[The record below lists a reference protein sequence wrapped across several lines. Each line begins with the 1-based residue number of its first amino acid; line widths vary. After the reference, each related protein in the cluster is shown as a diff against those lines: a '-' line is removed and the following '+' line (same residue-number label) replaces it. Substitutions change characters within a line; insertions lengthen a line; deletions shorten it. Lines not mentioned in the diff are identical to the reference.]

1 MSNFPK
7 TEKLYINEVKN
18 HAGQSIEIK
27 GFVHNVRDLKK
38 VQFII
43 LRDKTG
49 LLQLFISKDEAHE
62 KLNTLVSSLSK
73 ESVVSVTGKVNIDP
87 NIKLN
92 QVEIQVE
99 SIEVLSASLPELPID
114 ENSPLDLLLD
124 WRFID
129 LRQEKN
135 TLIFEIQTTI
145 EYAMREWWIEHN
157 FIEIHSPKFVGTATE
172 SGAEVFQ
179 VPYFG
184 TTAYLAQSPQFYK
197 QMAMAAGFGRV
208 FEIAPVFR
216 ANSSH
221 TKRHDTEFTSVD
233 VEISWIESYE
243 DVMKCEEE
251 WLTYVITKIVEKHG
265 KQIKEV
271 FDIDIE
277 IPTLPFPR
285 MTLTEARG
293 ILAQMGHVIDHKED
307 LDPQGERLIGEYIK
321 KTFNHDFVFLTEYP
335 ASVRA
340 FYHMR
345 PEDNPDVTKSFDLIA
360 KGMEITTGAQ
370 REHRAEILI
379 RQAIEKGNN
388 LEPLKDYINFF
399 KYGVPPHGGFGL
411 GLTRLIM
418 VLLNLDNVRQATFIY
433 RGPTRLN
440 P

>member
-1 MSNFPK
+1 MANFKK
-7 TEKLYINEVKN
+7 TEKFYIKDVKN
-18 HAGQSIEIK
+18 YEGQTIEIK

-38 VQFII
+38 VQFVI

-49 LLQLFISKDEAHE
+49 LLQLFIPKDEANE
-62 KLNTLVSSLSK
+62 KLNALVSSLTK
-73 ESVVSVTGKVNIDP
+73 ESVISVTGKVSVDA

-92 QVEIQVE
+92 QVEIQVQNL
-99 SIEVLSASLPELPID
+99 EVLSASLPELPID
-114 ENSPLDLLLD
+114 DNSPLDLLLD

-135 TLIFEIQTTI
+135 TLIFEIQTTM
-145 EYAMREWWIEHN
+145 EHAMREWWIDNN
-157 FIEIHSPKFVGTATE
+157 FIEIHTPKFVGTATE
-172 SGAEVFQ
+172 SGAEVFH

-233 VEISWIESYE
+233 VEISWIDSYE

-251 WLTYVITKIVEKHG
+251 WLTYVITKIAEKHG
-265 KQIKEV
+265 TRIKEV
-271 FDIDIE
+271 FDIEIE

-285 MTLTEARG
+285 MTLTEARE
-293 ILAQMGHVIDHKED
+293 ILVKMGHVIDHKED
-307 LDPQGERLIGEYIK
+307 LDPQGERLIGEYIRN
-321 KTFNHDFVFLTEYP
+321 TYNHDYVFLTEYP
-335 ASVRA
+335 TSVRA

-345 PEDNPDVTKSFDLIA
+345 PVNNPDVTSSFDLIG
-360 KGMEITTGAQ
+360 KGLEITTGAQ
-370 REHRAEILI
+370 REHRADILTN
-379 RQAIEKGNN
+379 QALEKGYS
-388 LEPLKDYINFF
+388 LEPLNDYINFF
-399 KYGVPPHGGFGL
+399 KYGCPPHGGFGL
-411 GLTRLIM
+411 GLTRLLM

>member
-7 TEKLYINEVKN
+7 IEKLYVKDVKN
-18 HAGQSIEIK
+18 YAGQSIEIK
-27 GFVHNVRDLKK
+27 GFVHSVRDLKK
-38 VQFII
+38 VQFVI

-49 LLQLFISKDEAHE
+49 LLQLFLSKENANE
-62 KLNTLVSSLSK
+62 KLNALTSSLTR
-73 ESVVSVTGKVNIDP
+73 ESVISVAGKVNIDP

-99 SIEVLSASLPELPID
+99 NIDVLSASLPELPID

-129 LRQEKN
+129 LRSEKN
-135 TLIFEIQTTI
+135 MLIFDVQTTM
-145 EYAMREWWIEHN
+145 EHAMREWWIDHN
-157 FIEIHSPKFVGTATE
+157 FIEIHTPKFVGTATE
-172 SGAEVFQ
+172 SGAEVFHL
-179 VPYFG
+179 PYFG

-233 VEISWIESYE
+233 VEISWIDSHE

-251 WLTYVITKIVEKHG
+251 WITYIVAKIKEKHG
-265 KQIKEV
+265 DRIKEV
-271 FDIDIE
+271 FGIDIE
-277 IPTLPFPR
+277 TPALPFPR
-285 MTLTEARG
+285 MTLTEARE

-307 LDPQGERLIGEYIK
+307 LDPQGERLIGEYVK
-321 KTFNHDFVFLTEYP
+321 RTFNHDYVFLTEYP

-345 PEDNPDVTKSFDLIA
+345 PENNPDATKSFDLIG

-370 REHRAEILI
+370 REHRAEILT
-379 RQAIEKGNN
+379 RQAMEKGYN
-388 LEPLKDYINFF
+388 LEPLQDYINFF
-399 KYGVPPHGGFGL
+399 KYGVPSHGGFGL

-418 VLLNLDNVRQATFIY
+418 VLLNLDNVREATFLY

>member
-7 TEKLYINEVKN
+7 NEKLYIKDVKIC
-18 HAGQSIEIK
+18 AGQSIEIK
-27 GFVHNVRDLKK
+27 GFVHSVRDLKK
-38 VQFII
+38 VQFVI
-43 LRDKTG
+43 LRDRTG
-49 LLQLFISKDEAHE
+49 LLQLFLSKEEANE
-62 KLNTLVSSLSK
+62 KLNALVSSLTR
-73 ESVVSVTGKVNIDP
+73 ESVISVAGKVNIDP

-99 SIEVLSASLPELPID
+99 NIEVLSASLPELPID

-129 LRQEKN
+129 LRSEKN
-135 TLIFEIQTTI
+135 MLIFDVQTTM
-145 EYAMREWWIEHN
+145 EHAMREWWIDHS
-157 FIEIHSPKFVGTATE
+157 FVEIHTPKFVGTATE
-172 SGAEVFQ
+172 SGAEVFHL
-179 VPYFG
+179 PYFG

-233 VEISWIESYE
+233 VEISWIDSHEE
-243 DVMKCEEE
+243 VMKCEEE
-251 WLTYVITKIVEKHG
+251 WITYIVTKIKEKHG
-265 KQIKEV
+265 ERIKEV
-271 FDIDIE
+271 FGVDIE

-285 MTLTEARG
+285 MTLTEARE

-321 KTFNHDFVFLTEYP
+321 KTFNHDYIFLTEYP

-345 PEDNPDVTKSFDLIA
+345 PENNPDVTKSFDLIA

-370 REHRAEILI
+370 REHRAEILTQ
-379 RQAIEKGNN
+379 QAMEKGYN
-388 LEPLKDYINFF
+388 LEPLQDYINFF

-418 VLLNLDNVRQATFIY
+418 VLLNLDNVREATFLY
-433 RGPTRLN
+433 RGPTRLR